1 MDTESRAYAD
11 RLVALELVW
20 WKRLLNVQAPYQ
32 WNLRRRNLG
41 RTLEIGCGVG
51 RNLATLPAGSVG
63 VDHNAASVQVARAR
77 GFHAL
82 TVDEFFASDEPALAS
97 FDALLIAHVIEHL
110 SPASGQALLRDYLPR
125 LRPGGRVFFIC
136 PQERGYSS
144 DPTHVRWTT
153 GEDLQDLAREVGLV
167 PERWTS
173 FPLPRAAGK
182 AFRYNEFNLVA
193 QKPA

>member
-1 MDTESRAYAD
+1 METDSRDYAD
-11 RLVALELVW
+11 RLVALEQVW

-63 VDHNAASVQVARAR
+63 VDHNVTSVEVARAR
-77 GFHAL
+77 GFRAL
-82 TVDEFFASDEPALAS
+82 TVDEFFASDEPELAT

-110 SPASGQALLRDYLPR
+110 SPASGLALLQDYLPR
-125 LRPGGRVFFIC
+125 LRTGGTVFFIC
-136 PQERGYSS
+136 PQERGFSS
-144 DPTHVRWTT
+144 DPTHIRWTT
-153 GEDLQDLAREVGLV
+153 GEDLQDLACEVGLV

-173 FPLPRAAGK
+173 FPFPRAAGK

-193 QKPA
+193 RKPA

>member
-1 MDTESRAYAD
+1 MDTDSREYAD
-11 RLVALELVW
+11 RLVVLEQAW

-63 VDHNAASVQVARAR
+63 VDHNETSVKVARAR
-77 GFHAL
+77 GFRAL
-82 TVDEFFASDEPALAS
+82 TVDEFFASDEPELAT

-110 SPASGQALLRDYLPR
+110 SPSAGLGLLEDYLPR
-125 LRPGGRVFFIC
+125 LRVGGMVFFIC
-136 PQERGYSS
+136 PQERGFSS

-173 FPLPRAAGK
+173 FPFPRAAGK

-193 QKPA
+193 RKPT